1 LAASTVAAE
10 RSSGPQDASA
20 LNTIER
26 GGGLRAPAPQASFLR
41 RITGGLAGLVLGA
54 LTLTGC
60 KFEPGG
66 LEPRLDAGFMPDAVT
81 DAMDAPD
88 AGPLAGPMPVFPAD
102 TEILPPTLAYHYWR
116 DGDTPSG
123 RTIAGYELC
132 RTSGPVTEIDED
144 SECPNLVQT
153 TQNLWVLDP
162 LSSLANYHWKVRT
175 RFDDDSRSVW
185 SAVQAFST
193 DDSLVA
199 WWRLNGD
206 ALDSGPAGLDGTT
219 QNGAG
224 FAAGLE
230 GQALSA
236 DGTND
241 YIDMGSDNA
250 LHLNGPLTVSAWING
265 NGAPTAADTG
275 ILNVGSL
282 NYALTHHTNGRVY
295 FYIGNG
301 GNNLNAAAG
310 PGAWHQV
317 TGTFDGTTNADG
329 MKFYLNGAVA
339 GMRASTVATTGAT
352 GSLWIG
358 RYNMSYF
365 RGLIDSVAVYNK
377 ALSGAEVLNE
387 HCAVQALAG
396 TNPLPP
402 ACTP

>member
-1 LAASTVAAE
+1 
-10 RSSGPQDASA
+10 
-20 LNTIER
+20 
-26 GGGLRAPAPQASFLR
+26 
-41 RITGGLAGLVLGA
+41 

-66 LEPRLDAGFMPDAVT
+66 LLPLDAGFLPDADAAAVMDASDAPDAV
-81 DAMDAPD
+81 D
-88 AGPLAGPMPVFPAD
+88 AGPLAGPMPILPAD
-102 TEILPPTLAYHYWR
+102 SQALPPTSAYHYWR

-132 RTSGPVTEIDED
+132 RTSGPATEIDED
-144 SECPNLVQT
+144 SECPNPVMT
-153 TQNLWVLDP
+153 TQALSVLDP
-162 LSSLANYHWKVRT
+162 LSPLTTYRWKVRT

-185 SAVQAFST
+185 SAVQIFSS

-199 WWRLNGD
+199 WWRLNGN
-206 ALDSGPAGLDGTT
+206 AVDSGPAGLDGNP

-230 GQALSA
+230 GQAFNG
-236 DGTND
+236 DGNND
-241 YIDMGSDNA
+241 YIDVGSDTA
-250 LHLNGPLTVSAWING
+250 LHLSGPLTVSAWING
-265 NGAPTAADTG
+265 NGVPTSADTG
-275 ILNVGSL
+275 ILNIGSL
-282 NYALTHHTNGRVY
+282 NYALTHHTDGLVY

-301 GNNLNAAAG
+301 GNNLSAAAG

-329 MKFYLNGAVA
+329 MKFYLNGALA
-339 GMRASTVATTGAT
+339 GMRTSTVATTGAT

-365 RGLIDSVAVYNK
+365 RGLIDYVAVYDK
-377 ALSGAEVLNE
+377 ALSDAEVLNE
-387 HCAVQALAG
+387 HCAVHALAG
-396 TNPLPP
+396 TIPLPP